1 MIDSNSIFLDY
12 TRSINDKTGNY
23 EFDIKRD
30 KQENVH
36 VDMNISNTMPS
47 ISIRSK
53 EYGYMY
59 LKVDYKNDLFIN
71 YIIKSDSF
79 NNQEVVIY
87 KNTVDKYNNN
97 NNNNNTYQ
105 IRYCK
110 SDTWLSV
117 KGSEGIVTQQIVEVK
132 LDDNKLDLEKDI
144 WGSGQL
150 IMNDV
155 DSTVLDSFRHF
166 RLLINQII
174 PFNEEVFSVV
184 FNDEIMKNLS
194 IFFPECEEELVEEA
208 PQKKLTNSN
217 N

>member
-1 MIDSNSIFLDY
+1 
-12 TRSINDKTGNY
+12 
-23 EFDIKRD
+23 
-30 KQENVH
+30 
-36 VDMNISNTMPS
+36 
-47 ISIRSK
+47 
-53 EYGYMY
+53 MY

-97 NNNNNTYQ
+97 NTYQ

-110 SDTWLSV
+110 SDTGLSV

-144 WGSGQL
+144 WGFGQL

-155 DSTVLDSFRHF
+155 DGTVLDSFRHF

-174 PFNEEVFSVV
+174 PFKEEVLSVV

-194 IFFPECEEELVEEA
+194 IFFPEYEEELVEEA